1 MAGIES
7 LSTCQNSTDF
17 PFKKYHSSSRSL
29 NVFGV
34 TGGDLGLSSDFT
46 IHSDWIK
53 YSEFI
58 SAFRVSD

>member
-46 IHSDWIK
+46 IHSD
-53 YSEFI
+53 
-58 SAFRVSD
+58 